1 MDTKQQLIENVHIDK
16 SLQLVRPA
24 IFDIFDHLHQNP
36 EVSWKEYKT
45 TSYIRN
51 ILQQQQDSQ
60 AAGASDDAGIRIH
73 TFDDITGVVAE
84 QGEGPFTVAVRAD
97 IDALWQDVRGDGTFQ
112 ANHSCGH
119 DAHMSMVLGTF
130 LVLRQLAF
138 HPPAG
143 TKIKWIFQPA
153 EETGQGAL
161 AMIKKGVIDDV
172 DVLFGVH
179 LRPAEEVPD
188 GQAAPAIQ
196 HGSALFIKGRIR
208 GNDTHGAR
216 PHLGNNAIEV
226 AASIVHQL
234 KNIYLNPMIPY
245 SVKMTQ
251 LSAGGESRN
260 IIPGNATFSLDL
272 RAQTNAIMDQLT
284 QQVEKV
290 IRHCAS
296 LHNVDIELEFG
307 ERMPAAEIDSRAQQ
321 WMAEAISTVLGADQ
335 LTPTIITPGG
345 EDFHSYTLQKPELKA
360 TMLGLG
366 CDLKPGLH
374 HPHMRFER
382 EAIITGT
389 RILTEALLIALQ
401 KGKGG
406 FETR

>member
-1 MDTKQQLIENVHIDK
+1 MNTQQHLIDRERMEKTVQLIK
-16 SLQLVRPA
+16 PT
-24 IFDIFDHLHQNP
+24 IFKIFDHLHENP
-36 EVSWKEYKT
+36 EVSWKEHNT
-45 TSYIRN
+45 TRYIRD
-51 ILQQQQDSQ
+51 ILQQQQGS
-60 AAGASDDAGIRIH
+60 SDLRIR
-73 TFDDITGVVAE
+73 TFDDSTGVVAE
-84 QGEGPFTVAVRAD
+84 MGEGPFTVAVRAD

-119 DAHMSMVLGTF
+119 DAHMSMVLGTYF
-130 LVLRQLAF
+130 LLSQLSF
-138 HPPAG
+138 QPPAG

-161 AMIKKGVIDDV
+161 HMIKKGVIDDV

-196 HGSALFIKGRIR
+196 HGSALTVKGKIR
-208 GNDTHGAR
+208 GEDTHGAR

-234 KNIYLNPMIPY
+234 QNIHLNPMVPY

-251 LSAGGESRN
+251 LSAGGESSN

-284 QQVEKV
+284 QRVEKV
-290 IRHCAS
+290 IRHIAAIYD
-296 LHNVDIELEFG
+296 VDIDLEIG
-307 ERMPAAEIDSRAQQ
+307 ERVAAAEIDPQAQQ
-321 WMAEAISTVLGADQ
+321 WMAEAISTVLGAEK
-335 LTPTIITPGG
+335 LTPPIVTPGG
-345 EDFHSYTLQKPELKA
+345 EDFHFYTLQKPELKA

-382 EAIITGT
+382 DALITGT

-406 FETR
+406 NEA